1 MPVQPNE
8 LDLPLIA
15 ASETGAQR
23 FFDALASYL
32 GTRKTTPLILTE
44 LRENDP
50 ECRMASV
57 LQGYL
62 LMIGAA
68 PSFTARAIEMLKEA
82 NSGGPWRNDWERAHA
97 AALTAWVR
105 HDMTRARL
113 ILEEIVEQWP
123 NDMVALRMV
132 HYFHFYE
139 GTAQPMLA
147 SINANRDAYQAG
159 TRFAGFV
166 SGMHAF
172 ALEENGHYEAAEQ
185 AALQALTTNPADAWA
200 IHAQAHVLQ
209 SSHQPEAGLKWIASK
224 RDVLA
229 DINGFRF
236 HLYWHQALYELALG
250 NTEAALAIY
259 DEEIS
264 TPIQEDLYLDMCN
277 SSSLLYLLS
286 KSGVDVGNR
295 WEPLAQIASRHLNDR
310 ELLFASVH
318 YLMPLLATGNKNA
331 AKLQSTLR
339 DWANCTSSQGVIA
352 GELQAPIADLL
363 RKNLASGEKVPEALK
378 HDHALEWASLSQIGG
393 SNTQRAIFQIM
404 VGGSSPYLPLLETA

>member
-15 ASETGAQR
+15 ASEVSAQR

-32 GTRKTTPLILTE
+32 GTRKATPVILTE

-68 PSFTARAIEMLKEA
+68 PSFTARAIEMLREA
-82 NSGGPWRNDWERAHA
+82 NRAGPWRNDWERAHA

-105 HDMTRARL
+105 HDMTKARL
-113 ILEEIVEQWP
+113 ILEDIVQQTP
-123 NDMVALRMV
+123 NDMLALRML
-132 HYFHFYE
+132 HYFYFYE
-139 GTAQPMLA
+139 GTSQPMLA
-147 SINANRDAYQAG
+147 SINEHRGAYQSG
-159 TRFAGFV
+159 SRFAGFV

-172 ALEENGHYEAAEQ
+172 ALEENGKYDAAEQ
-185 AALQALTTNPADAWA
+185 AATLALAINPADAWA

-209 SSHQPEAGLKWIASK
+209 SSHRPEAGLDWIAAK
-224 RDVLA
+224 RGVLA
-229 DINGFRF
+229 DLNGFRF

-250 NTEAALAIY
+250 NTDAALELY
-259 DEEIS
+259 DQEIS
-264 TPIQEDLYLDMCN
+264 TPIEEDLYLDMCN

-286 KSGVDVGNR
+286 KSGVDVGTR
-295 WEPLAQIASRHLNDR
+295 WEPLAEIASRHLNDR
-310 ELLFASVH
+310 ELLFASIH
-318 YLMPLLATGNKNA
+318 YLMPLLATRNKDA
-331 AKLQSTLR
+331 AKLQTTLHE
-339 DWANCTSSQGVIA
+339 WASCSSSQGVIA
-352 GELQAPIADLL
+352 GELQAPIAELL
-363 RKNLASGEKVPEALK
+363 RKNLGSDEPLADPAKNLLALDWGK
-378 HDHALEWASLSQIGG
+378 LSQIGG
-393 SNTQRAIFQIM
+393 SHTQRAVFQIM